1 MTVDRLVELVRDALR
16 SREREPGPRVTER
29 CQLTELM
36 TERGVRHRELAGAL
50 NTTEAQVSRWVRNVS
65 GPRRDTLAEIAE
77 YFDVDP
83 TSLTDQ
89 DEPAAA

>member
-1 MTVDRLVELVRDALR
+1 MTRRQAAHSVNPRGAPP
-16 SREREPGPRVTER
+16 EPRIGRR
-29 CQLTELM
+29 LTELM

-77 YFDVDP
+77 YFGVASA
-83 TSLTDQ
+83 SLVEDDQ
-89 DEPAAA
+89 AAA